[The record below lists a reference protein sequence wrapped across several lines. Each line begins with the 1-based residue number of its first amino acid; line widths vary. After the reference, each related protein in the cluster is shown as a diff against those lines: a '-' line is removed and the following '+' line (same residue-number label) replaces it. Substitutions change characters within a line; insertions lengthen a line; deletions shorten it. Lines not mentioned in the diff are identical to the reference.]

1 MVLCVPLYSRY
12 YYARMYYE
20 NVFIKLQRIFSVH
33 DKFKNTVQPNTILPF
48 LATYQL
54 IKNTKEVLDMFF
66 WNYYT
71 LCIIRAKLESR
82 QWIFDSIHKI
92 LSKQKRTLERFRS
105 SGARARRTP
114 DKRQAS
120 PLLYSLFPS
129 SLRLFPSSSLEYG
142 WISWRR
148 ERIGNSWR
156 KGEKR
161 VEGETE
167 KREVPRNSCST
178 RMKRNG
184 RREMV
189 EVNERIGEQGKGE
202 RSGSSPRTIRNI
214 FRENFSLAKPRGLV
228 MFGCKISLHIRSLNF
243 LIQIYLIFSM
253 IISKILSFLLYL
265 NVF

>member
-1 MVLCVPLYSRY
+1 MQSLKAGNGFSTVFTKYSRN
-12 YYARMYYE
+12 R
-20 NVFIKLQRIFSVH
+20 
-33 DKFKNTVQPNTILPF
+33 
-48 LATYQL
+48 
-54 IKNTKEVLDMFF
+54 
-66 WNYYT
+66 
-71 LCIIRAKLESR
+71 
-82 QWIFDSIHKI
+82 
-92 LSKQKRTLERFRS
+92 RTLERFCS
-105 SGARARRTP
+105 SRARARLAP

-129 SLRLFPSSSLEYG
+129 LLRLFPSSSLEYG

-178 RMKRNG
+178 RMKCNG

-189 EVNERIGEQGKGE
+189 EVNERIGEQSKGE

-214 FRENFSLAKPRGLV
+214 FRENFSLAELRGLM
-228 MFGCKISLHIRSLNF
+228 MFGCKISLHIHSLNF
-243 LIQIYLIFSM
+243 LIRIYLIFSM
-253 IISKILSFLLYL
+253 IIRKILSFPLHL